1 MGGILLKWVKFNEFH
16 HSGSKSTRT
25 ASEPCKKAYE
35 LLLFSASGAEGCFL
49 VDFTWISHFSIKIM
63 ISTGFHGIS
72 WKWWNLWFSWPKVVP
87 FAAGAVGLTIYK
99 RIHRYPHALLGE
111 FMEFLTKTAKSA
123 PFMIL
128 WWFHGN
134 QWISWKIMKMM
145 GIHRNELPRSCEIV
159 Q

>member
-49 VDFTWISHFSIKIM
+49 MKFTWISHFSIKVM
-63 ISTGFHGIS
+63 ISTSFHEIS
-72 WKWWNLWFSWPKVVP
+72 WKWWNSWFLWPKVVP

-99 RIHRYPHALLGE
+99 RMPFWEKSWNSSLKLRNPHLLWIYCD
-111 FMEFLTKTAKSA
+111 FMEISG
-123 PFMIL
+123 
-128 WWFHGN
+128 FHGK
-134 QWISWKIMKMM
+134 SWKWWEFTETSSPDHVK
-145 GIHRNELPRSCEIV
+145 
-159 Q
+159 